1 MNQAGGVTKKHC
13 VAGRPRHHAV
23 DVDGH
28 VVVVVVVVFIE
39 VVDGHVVVVV
49 VVFIEVVDGHVI
61 VFDGDIRV
69 VIMVDKDTFRS
80 RCPPL
85 SCC

>member
-28 VVVVVVVVFIE
+28 VVVVVVVFIE
-39 VVDGHVVVVV
+39 FVDGHVVV
-49 VVFIEVVDGHVI
+49 
-61 VFDGDIRV
+61 FDGGW
-69 VIMVDKDTFRS
+69 
-80 RCPPL
+80 
-85 SCC
+85 

>member
-28 VVVVVVVVFIE
+28 VVVVVVVFIE
-39 VVDGHVVVVV
+39 VVDGHVVV
-49 VVFIEVVDGHVI
+49 
-61 VFDGDIRV
+61 FDADKGGDNGGQRYI
-69 VIMVDKDTFRS
+69 S
-80 RCPPL
+80 
-85 SCC
+85 